1 MKDYYDVLGVARNAT
16 KDDIKKA
23 YRKLAHEFHPDK
35 KGGNEQ
41 KFKELNEAYQVLS
54 SDEKRAQYDRFG
66 RPGADGGNASGGW
79 DFGGFRGFEDVDVGD
94 IFETFFG
101 GRGGFGG
108 AGARTRRGRD
118 ISIDVEIPFAESI
131 FGTERRVLIRKR
143 ATCEEC
149 SGTGAARGSAQATC
163 SKCHGSG
170 TIRDTRKSVF
180 GTFTQVIECAHC
192 AGRGKV
198 PEKKCPT
205 CHGEQ
210 VVTKSEEIHIV
221 IPAGIENGEVIRMA
235 EKGEAAAGAETGDLY
250 AKVRVLPH
258 NTFRRSRSDLLMKLE
273 LPLSEALLGGSRD
286 IEALDGSIKIKIPQ
300 GVSEGEILKVVG
312 KGVPREDGARGD
324 LLIEVKIK
332 MPRKI
337 TPALKA
343 LIEDLK
349 KEGF

>member
-16 KDDIKKA
+16 KDDIKRA
-23 YRKLAHEFHPDK
+23 YRRLAHEFHPDK

-66 RPGADGGNASGGW
+66 RAGAEAGAAGGGW

-108 AGARTRRGRD
+108 AGAHARRGRD
-118 ISIDVEIPFAESI
+118 ISIDVEIPFIESI

-143 ATCEEC
+143 ATCDEC
-149 SGTGAARGSAQATC
+149 KGSGAASGSKQVSC
-163 SKCHGSG
+163 GKCHGSG
-170 TIRDTRKSVF
+170 TIRDTRKSFF
-180 GTFTQVIECAHC
+180 GTFTQVIECSHC

-221 IPAGIENGEVIRMA
+221 IPAGIENGEVIRIA
-235 EKGEAAAGAETGDLY
+235 EKGEAAAGAHTGDLY
-250 AKVRVLPH
+250 AKVRVLTHPL
-258 NTFRRSRSDLLMKLE
+258 FRRSRSDLLMKLE
-273 LPLSEALLGGSRD
+273 LPLSDALLGGSRD
-286 IEALDGSIKIKIPQ
+286 IETLEGALKIKIPQ
-300 GVSEGEILKVVG
+300 GVSDGEVLKVIG
-312 KGVPREDGARGD
+312 KGVPREDGSRGD

-332 MPRKI
+332 MPRRLSPKV
-337 TPALKA
+337 KE
-343 LIEDLK
+343 LIEELR
-349 KEGF
+349 KEGL